1 MDGNEKQNYHPE
13 NRELDFVPLKPGDS
27 LIPQQMGINTRRIM
41 GIPLTKTGPFFYD
54 NILQTTLTRATS
66 AGLLY
71 QSQRTGPTSVRKLNG
86 LKGKAAAVAEH
97 SPHTIEI
104 I

>member
-1 MDGNEKQNYHPE
+1 MATNDKADGHDEKQNYHPE

-27 LIPQQMGINTRRIM
+27 LIPQQMGINTRARIM

-66 AGLLY
+66 AGPLY
-71 QSQRTGPTSVRKLNG
+71 QRVREQVQPSSAN
-86 LKGKAAAVAEH
+86 
-97 SPHTIEI
+97 
-104 I
+104 